1 MIKMAFKEYKEACP
15 DEYSSPEISGMDIQ
29 AEGVLCES
37 NEPLDDYL
45 GDW

>member
-1 MIKMAFKEYKEACP
+1 MIKMTFKEYKEACYN
-15 DEYSSPEISGMDIQ
+15 EYLSPEISVMDIQ

-37 NEPLDDYL
+37 NEPLDDDL

>member
-1 MIKMAFKEYKEACP
+1 MMTDRNNNALDVQEYV
-15 DEYSSPEISGMDIQ
+15 SPEISEIFIQ

-37 NEPLDDYL
+37 NEPLDEYL